1 MYNNIYCKVIRAFE
15 KAISDTYIY
24 IDQVGLQLVYLS
36 LFKSQ
41 GGNPSYVPNLFAA
54 TSFIRP
60 NEDDAKISY
69 VILNRNRNL
78 PDVGQ
83 E

>member
-1 MYNNIYCKVIRAFE
+1 MYTSIYSKVIRAFG
-15 KAISDTYIY
+15 KAILDT
-24 IDQVGLQLVYLS
+24 DQVRLELVYLS

-54 TSFIRP
+54 TSFVKA

-69 VILNRNRNL
+69 VILNRNPNL

>member
-1 MYNNIYCKVIRAFE
+1 MQFQ
-15 KAISDTYIY
+15 IY
-24 IDQVGLQLVYLS
+24 IDQVGLELVYLS

-54 TSFIRP
+54 TSFIKP
-60 NEDDAKISY
+60 NEDDAKISF
-69 VILNRNRNL
+69 VILNRNPNL

>member
-1 MYNNIYCKVIRAFE
+1 MQFQ
-15 KAISDTYIY
+15 IY
-24 IDQVGLQLVYLS
+24 IDQVGLELVYLS

-54 TSFIRP
+54 TSFIRA
-60 NEDDAKISY
+60 NEDDAKFSY
-69 VILNRNRNL
+69 VILNCNPNL

>member
-1 MYNNIYCKVIRAFE
+1 MYSNIYSKVIRAFG
-15 KAISDTYIY
+15 KAISDIY
-24 IDQVGLQLVYLS
+24 IDQVRLELVYLS

-54 TSFIRP
+54 TSFIKP
-60 NEDDAKISY
+60 NEDHAKISY
-69 VILNRNRNL
+69 VILNRNPNL

>member
-1 MYNNIYCKVIRAFE
+1 MYTSIYSKVIRAFG
-15 KAISDTYIY
+15 KSISDIN
-24 IDQVGLQLVYLS
+24 IDQVGLELIYLS

-54 TSFIRP
+54 TSFVKS

-69 VILNRNRNL
+69 VILNRNPNL

>member
-1 MYNNIYCKVIRAFE
+1 MIRAFE
-15 KAISDTYIY
+15 KAISDTYI
-24 IDQVGLQLVYLS
+24 DQVGLELVYLS

-54 TSFIRP
+54 TSFLKA

-69 VILNRNRNL
+69 VILNWNPNL

>member
-1 MYNNIYCKVIRAFE
+1 MYSNIYSKVIRAFG
-15 KAISDTYIY
+15 KAISDTYI
-24 IDQVGLQLVYLS
+24 DHVRLELVYLS

-54 TSFIRP
+54 TSFVKA

-69 VILNRNRNL
+69 VILNRNPNL

>member
-1 MYNNIYCKVIRAFE
+1 MFSNIYSKVIRAFG
-15 KAISDTYIY
+15 KTISDIY
-24 IDQVGLQLVYLS
+24 IDQVRLELVYLS

-54 TSFIRP
+54 TSLLKA

-69 VILNRNRNL
+69 VILNRNPNL

>member
-1 MYNNIYCKVIRAFE
+1 MELI
-15 KAISDTYIY
+15 
-24 IDQVGLQLVYLS
+24 YLS
-36 LFKSQ
+36 LLKSQ

-54 TSFIRP
+54 TSFIKP

-69 VILNRNRNL
+69 VILNRTPNL

>member
-54 TSFIRP
+54 TSFIKP
-60 NEDDAKISY
+60 NEDDAKI
-69 VILNRNRNL
+69 
-78 PDVGQ
+78 
-83 E
+83 